1 MVLAVLDDILSAM
14 YENRNT
20 NARGAKIATH
30 LNGVPQIAAPISGVR
45 PMYALT
51 TALINNAIPI

>member
-1 MVLAVLDDILSAM
+1 VLDDILSAM